1 MHYCPILDH
10 IYFEEVPTMLKRI
23 LALMLCVLMLVPVL
37 VSCSDSE
44 DDGDLGAYI
53 TMYLTDEIYDFDPL
67 SAYYN
72 RSTFNVVSMMYDT
85 LFVMTEKGEIKPSLV
100 EEYKKIENKDE
111 NEYGVELTLKEA
123 YWSDGSP
130 ITADDVIFAW
140 KRLLNVNS
148 NYEAAAL
155 LFDIKNARAV
165 KQGDI
170 SIDDLGLEAV
180 KNNLLKITFEGPADY
195 DQFFLNLTNIV
206 TAPLSESMVSKD
218 ADWAKK
224 SATIRTS
231 GAFKLGKT
239 VYERTTDGTKFD
251 TKDKYAFDEKGNL
264 TSTTAKG
271 AYEKKISS
279 FILERNRYYQRDDA
293 RDSLKKSVKSYRIL
307 VDCTKTE
314 SELMEDYKAGKLFYI
329 GDIPYALRT
338 NDTYKGDLANV
349 TTRDSLSTLVLYLNQ
364 NALINNGADGEKLF
378 KNQKVREALSEAIDR
393 EALASMLVYAE
404 AATGLVPNGVISTY
418 KKKKSPE
425 FRDET
430 DAILATKK
438 NTAKAQELLKGID
451 TSKYSFSITVAKY
464 DKANVAVANAVKDA
478 WCALGFKVTLNEVT
492 SIQNNDVLKLTGAV
506 SEDICDDQFTEAI
519 QRNDYEVII
528 ADAVSFSA
536 DAYGMLACYAKAFSG
551 MPIDMD
557 SDDYALVPHRTGY
570 DSETYNNIIEAVY
583 YVPYFASLNENS
595 HSFLGIYKSKADF
608 QAVYNAVNAVYNRY
622 GIEPTKDSSKWA
634 AQKAQL
640 LKEAEKV
647 LMNDLPVIPLVFN
660 KDATLTSSQLKDVAE
675 GFYTPFNFAKTD
687 LKDYND
693 YTYENEEGEKIS
705 IFATFPTIQW
715 DKIGK

>member
-1 MHYCPILDH
+1 
-10 IYFEEVPTMLKRI
+10 MLKRI

-37 VSCSDSE
+37 ASCSDSE

-85 LFVMTEKGEIKPSLV
+85 LFVMTDKGEVKKSLV
-100 EEYKKIENKDE
+100 KDYEKIENKEE
-111 NEYGVELTLKEA
+111 NEYGLEVTLTDS

-130 ITADDVIFAW
+130 ITSDDVIFAW

-148 NYEAAAL
+148 NYEAASL

-165 KQGDI
+165 KQGDV

-180 KNNLLKITFEGPADY
+180 ENKVLKITFEGPVDY
-195 DQFFLNLTNIV
+195 DQFFLNLTNVV
-206 TAPLSESMVSKD
+206 TAPLSESMVAKD
-218 ADWAKK
+218 SDWAKK

-239 VYERTTDGTKFD
+239 VYARTTDSSKYD
-251 TKDKYAFDEKGNL
+251 TTDKYAFDEKGNL
-264 TSTTAKG
+264 SSSTAKG
-271 AYEKKISS
+271 AYEKKIES

-293 RDSLKKSVKSYRIL
+293 RDSLKKTVKTYRIL
-307 VDCTKTE
+307 VDCSKTE
-314 SELMEDYKAGKLFYI
+314 AELMADYKAGKLFYI
-329 GDIPYALRT
+329 GDIPYALRN
-338 NDTYKGDLANV
+338 NDTYQGDLANATV
-349 TTRDSLSTLVLYLNQ
+349 RDSLSTLVLYLNQ
-364 NALINNGADGEKLF
+364 NALIDNGTKGEKLF
-378 KNQKVREALSEAIDR
+378 KNQKVREALSVAIDR

-418 KKKKSPE
+418 KKKKSAE
-425 FRDET
+425 FRDEAS
-430 DAILATKK
+430 AILATAK
-438 NTAKAQELLKGID
+438 NTSRAQELLKDID

-492 SIQNNDVLKLTGAV
+492 TIQNNDVLKLTGAV

-519 QRNDYEVII
+519 QRNDYEVVI
-528 ADAVSFSA
+528 ADAVSYSA
-536 DAYGMLACYAKAFSG
+536 DAFAMLASYAKSFSG

-570 DSETYNNIIEAVY
+570 DSTAYNNLIEAVY

-595 HSFLGIYKSKADF
+595 SSFLGIYKSKDEFKTLYNAIK
-608 QAVYNAVNAVYNRY
+608 AVYDKY
-622 GIEPTKDSSKWA
+622 GIAPTTDSSKWA

-640 LKEAEKV
+640 LREAEKL
-647 LMNDLPVIPLVFN
+647 LMKDLPVIPLVFN
-660 KDATLTSSQLKDVAE
+660 KDATLASDQLKDVAE
-675 GFYTPFNFAKTD
+675 GFYTPFNFVKTD
-687 LKDYND
+687 LKNYND
-693 YTYENEEGEKIS
+693 YTYANEAGEKVS
-705 IFATFPTIQW
+705 IFATFPAIQW